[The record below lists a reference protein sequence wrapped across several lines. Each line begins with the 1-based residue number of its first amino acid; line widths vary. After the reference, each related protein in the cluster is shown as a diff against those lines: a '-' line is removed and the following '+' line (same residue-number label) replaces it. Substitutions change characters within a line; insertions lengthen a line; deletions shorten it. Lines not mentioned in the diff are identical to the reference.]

1 MRFAGTGICI
11 REQLG
16 GFEVTK
22 VELKE
27 MTLTDFKGQP
37 EKKVTFGH
45 RTIVSGKNG
54 CGKTTLADAHMWE
67 FCDKDYR
74 LKSNPDI
81 RPDDGRECLPRVDI
95 DLLIDGKPVSVAKF
109 QKRTESKPKGG
120 KPGKVALSNKYEIN
134 GVPKAERDFKADLKE
149 RGFDF
154 DNFLMLSHMEIFTDL
169 KDADARKIL
178 FSMSDGA
185 GKSDLE
191 IAKTVPDCAEL
202 VPLLETYKADEI
214 KAMNSATLKK
224 AEEQLKAIPNQI
236 IGMEQA
242 KVDVDVAE
250 LELQKNALQEKISDL
265 ETQIAQTGNE
275 KAGEIK
281 AELAGLRTRL
291 LEAESRAKADSLK
304 QKSLVCNKIGD
315 LELDRNIK
323 TSELNKKTSALERL
337 RVQKKELLEKLQN
350 ARTQYPKIKDTEW
363 DNTALENIE
372 SETFKDAETICP
384 TCGQNLPPEQIEQLK
399 SRFEQKK
406 QERINQQ
413 LKAKEEWGQDK
424 KRKLDEVIQ
433 AGNKAS
439 ADMKE
444 AHKQE
449 ETLTSEISKLTDEL
463 EQIKTSLD
471 AENKNLEA
479 ILKEPG
485 LSGNAEYQ
493 QILTSIKEK
502 QQELNSL
509 DDGEEAK
516 KQLNEQLKA
525 KKEELTAVN
534 QKIGETNNNI
544 RIDEQIE
551 KLQES
556 QKQYAQNKADAQMI
570 LDELKSLSMA
580 KNTALEDAVNQY
592 FDGVKVKLFDTQKNG
607 EVVDACIWYVQD
619 KDGDWKKLIG
629 NANTALMM
637 KGKIAIIDGLQKFY
651 GMSYPIF
658 VDCAAELD
666 NSSLAGIKAD
676 AQLIFLKVAEGKMTV
691 TEV

>member
-1 MRFAGTGICI
+1 MKKIEVREI
-11 REQLG
+11 R
-16 GFEVTK
+16 
-22 VELKE
+22 
-27 MTLTDFKGQP
+27 LTDFKGQS
-37 EKKVTFGH
+37 EKKIGFGH
-45 RTIVSGKNG
+45 RAIVSGKNG
-54 CGKTTLADAHMWE
+54 CGKTTLADAFMWV
-67 FCDKDYR
+67 FCDKDYS

-95 DLLIDGKPVSVAKF
+95 DLVIDGKPVSVAKF
-109 QKRTESKPKGG
+109 QKRTESKPKDG

-236 IGMEQA
+236 IGMEQS
-242 KVDVDVAE
+242 KVDTDVAE
-250 LELQKNALQEKISDL
+250 LELQKNALQEQLSDL
-265 ETQIAQTGNE
+265 EKQIAQAGNE

-281 AELAGLRTRL
+281 AELAGLRTKL
-291 LEAESRAKADSLK
+291 LEIDSKAKADLLE
-304 QKSLVCNKIGD
+304 QKSSVCNKISA

-323 TSELNKKTSALERL
+323 TSELNKKTSALVIL
-337 RVQKKELLEKLQN
+337 RAQKKELLEKLQN

-363 DNTALENIE
+363 DNTVLESIE
-372 SETFKDAETICP
+372 SETFKDADTICP
-384 TCGQNLPPEQIEQLK
+384 TCGQSFPPEQIEQLK

-413 LKAKEEWGQDK
+413 LKVQEEWEQDK

-433 AGNKAS
+433 VGNKAS

-463 EQIKTSLD
+463 EQIKTSLG

-479 ILKEPG
+479 IPKEPDF
-485 LSGNAEYQ
+485 SGNAEYQ

-502 QQELNSL
+502 QQKLNSL
-509 DDGEEAK
+509 DDGEEVK
-516 KQLNEQLKA
+516 KQLSEQLSG
-525 KKEELTAVN
+525 KKQELAAVN
-534 QKIGETNNNI
+534 QKIGEANNNV

-556 QKQYAQNKADAQMI
+556 QKQYAQSKADAQMV

-580 KNTALEDAVNQY
+580 KNTVLEDAVNQY

-619 KDGDWKKLIG
+619 KDGGWKKLIG

-637 KGKIAIIDGLQKFY
+637 KGKIAIMDGLQKFY
-651 GMSYPIF
+651 GVSYPIF

-676 AQLIFLKVAEGKMTV
+676 AQLIFLKVTEGDMTV
-691 TEV
+691 TEI

>member
-1 MRFAGTGICI
+1 MKKIEVREI
-11 REQLG
+11 R
-16 GFEVTK
+16 
-22 VELKE
+22 
-27 MTLTDFKGQP
+27 LTDFKGQS
-37 EKKVTFGH
+37 EKKIGFGH

-54 CGKTTLADAHMWE
+54 CGKTTLADAFMWV
-67 FCDKDYR
+67 FCDKDYS

-95 DLLIDGKPVSVAKF
+95 DLVIDGKPVSVAKF
-109 QKRTESKPKGG
+109 QKRTESKPKDG

-191 IAKTVPDCAEL
+191 ISKTVPDCAEL

-242 KVDVDVAE
+242 KVDADTAE
-250 LELQKNALQEKISDL
+250 LELQKNALQEQISDL
-265 ETQIAQTGNE
+265 EKQIAQAGNE
-275 KAGEIK
+275 KTEEIK
-281 AELAGLRTRL
+281 VELAGLRTKL
-291 LEAESRAKADSLK
+291 LEIDSKAKADLLE
-304 QKSLVCNKIGD
+304 QKSSVCNKVST

-323 TSELNKKTSALERL
+323 TSELNRKASALEYL
-337 RVQKKELLEKLQN
+337 RAQKKDLLEKLQN

-363 DNTALENIE
+363 DNTVLENIE
-372 SETFKDAETICP
+372 SETFNDAETICP

-399 SRFEQKK
+399 SEFEQMK

-413 LKAKEEWGQDK
+413 LKVKEEWEQDK

-439 ADMKE
+439 AGMKE

-471 AENKNLEA
+471 AENKNMEA
-479 ILKEPG
+479 IPKEPDF
-485 LSGNAEYQ
+485 SENAEYQ

-502 QQELNSL
+502 RQELNSL
-509 DDGEEAK
+509 GDGEEAK
-516 KQLNEQLKA
+516 KQLSEKLFG
-525 KKEELTAVN
+525 KKQELAAVN
-534 QKIGETNNNI
+534 QKIGEANNNV
-544 RIDEQIE
+544 RIDEQIAE
-551 KLQES
+551 LEASRTEYS
-556 QKQYAQNKADAQMI
+556 QKKADAQMI

-619 KDGDWKKLIG
+619 KDGNWKKLIG

-637 KGKIAIIDGLQKFY
+637 KGKIAIMDGLQKFY
-651 GMSYPIF
+651 GVSYPIF

-676 AQLIFLKVAEGKMTV
+676 AQLIFLKVAEGDMTV
-691 TEV
+691 SIF

>member
-1 MRFAGTGICI
+1 MKKIEVREI
-11 REQLG
+11 R
-16 GFEVTK
+16 
-22 VELKE
+22 
-27 MTLTDFKGQP
+27 LTDFKGQQ
-37 EKKVTFGH
+37 EKKVEFGH
-45 RTIVSGKNG
+45 RTVVSGQNG
-54 CGKTTLADAHMWE
+54 CGKTTLADAFMWV
-67 FCDKDYR
+67 FCDKDYS

-109 QKRTESKPKGG
+109 QKRTESKPKDG

-169 KDADARKIL
+169 KDVDARKIL
-178 FSMSDGA
+178 FAMSDGA

-202 VPLLETYKADEI
+202 VPFLETYKADEI

-236 IGMEQA
+236 IGMEQS
-242 KVDVDVAE
+242 KVDADTAE
-250 LELQKNALQEKISDL
+250 LELQKNALQEQISDL
-265 ETQIAQTGNE
+265 ETQIAQAGNE

-281 AELAGLRTRL
+281 AELAGLRTKL
-291 LEAESRAKADSLK
+291 LEIDSKAKADLLE
-304 QKSLVCNKIGD
+304 QKPLVCNKVSA

-323 TSELNKKTSALERL
+323 TSELNRKTFALESL
-337 RVQKKELLEKLQN
+337 RDQKKDLLEKLQN

-363 DNTALENIE
+363 DNSTLESIK
-372 SETFKDAETICP
+372 SETFKDADATCP

-399 SRFEQKK
+399 SRFEQMK

-413 LKAKEEWGQDK
+413 LKVKEEWEQDK

-433 AGNKAS
+433 IGNKAS

-449 ETLTSEISKLTDEL
+449 ETLTSEISKLIDEL

-479 ILKEPG
+479 LPKEPD

-493 QILTSIKEK
+493 QILASIKEK
-502 QQELNSL
+502 EQELNSL

-516 KQLNEQLKA
+516 KQLSEQLSD
-525 KKEELTAVN
+525 KKQELAAVN
-534 QKIGETNNNI
+534 QKIGEANNNV

-556 QKQYAQNKADAQMI
+556 QKQYAQKKADAQMI

-619 KDGDWKKLIG
+619 KDGNWKKLIG

-637 KGKIAIIDGLQKFY
+637 KGKIAIMDGLQKFY
-651 GMSYPIF
+651 GVSYPIF

-666 NSSLAGIKAD
+666 NSSLSGIKAD
-676 AQLIFLKVAEGKMTV
+676 AQLIFLKVAEGDMTV
-691 TEV
+691 TEI

>member
-1 MRFAGTGICI
+1 MRKIEVREI
-11 REQLG
+11 R
-16 GFEVTK
+16 
-22 VELKE
+22 
-27 MTLTDFKGQP
+27 LTDFKGQQ
-37 EKKVTFGH
+37 EKKVEFGH

-67 FCDKDYR
+67 FCDKDYS

-95 DLLIDGKPVSVAKF
+95 GLVIDGKPVSVAKF
-109 QKRTESKPKGG
+109 QKRTESKPKDG

-149 RGFDF
+149 RGFEF

-202 VPLLETYKADEI
+202 IPLLETYKADEI

-236 IGMEQA
+236 IGMEQS
-242 KVDVDVAE
+242 KVDADTAE
-250 LELQKNALQEKISDL
+250 LELQKNALQEQISDL
-265 ETQIAQTGNE
+265 ETQIAQSGNE

-281 AELAGLRTRL
+281 VELTGLRTRL

-304 QKSLVCNKIGD
+304 QKSLVCNKISA

-323 TSELNKKTSALERL
+323 TSELNKKTSALESL
-337 RVQKKELLEKLQN
+337 RAQKKELLEKLQS
-350 ARTQYPKIKDTEW
+350 ARTQYPKIKEMEW
-363 DNTALENIE
+363 DNTALDNIE

-399 SRFEQKK
+399 RRFEQKK

-413 LKAKEEWGQDK
+413 LKAQEEWERDK

-433 AGNKAS
+433 VGNKAS

-449 ETLTSEISKLTDEL
+449 EALTSEISKLTDEL

-493 QILTSIKEK
+493 QILASIKEK
-502 QQELNSL
+502 EQELNSL

-516 KQLNEQLKA
+516 KQLSEQLSG
-525 KKEELTAVN
+525 KKQELAAVN
-534 QKIGETNNNI
+534 QKIGEANNNV

-556 QKQYAQNKADAQMI
+556 QKQYAQSKADAQMI

-580 KNTALEDAVNQY
+580 KNTALEDVVNKY

-607 EVVDACIWYVQD
+607 EVIDTCIWYVQD
-619 KDGDWKKLIG
+619 KGGNWKKLVG

-637 KGKIAIIDGLQKFY
+637 KGKIAIMDGLQKFY
-651 GMSYPIF
+651 GVSYPIF

-676 AQLIFLKVAEGKMTV
+676 AQLIFLKVSEGDMKV
-691 TEV
+691 VILDE

>member
-1 MRFAGTGICI
+1 MKKIEVREI
-11 REQLG
+11 R
-16 GFEVTK
+16 
-22 VELKE
+22 
-27 MTLTDFKGQP
+27 LTDFKGQS
-37 EKKVTFGH
+37 EKKIGFGH
-45 RTIVSGKNG
+45 RTVVSGKNG
-54 CGKTTLADAHMWE
+54 CGKTTLADAHMWV
-67 FCDKDYR
+67 FCDKDYS

-81 RPDDGRECLPRVDI
+81 RPDDGRECLSRVDI
-95 DLLIDGKPVSVAKF
+95 DLVIDGKPVSVAKF
-109 QKRTESKPKGG
+109 QKRTESKPKDG

-134 GVPKAERDFKADLKE
+134 GVPKAERDFKSDLKE

-178 FSMSDGA
+178 FSMSDDA
-185 GKSDLE
+185 RKTDLE

-236 IGMEQA
+236 IGMEHS
-242 KVDVDVAE
+242 KVDVDTAE
-250 LELQKNALQEKISDL
+250 LELQKNALQEQISDL
-265 ETQIAQTGNE
+265 ETQIAQAGNE

-281 AELAGLRTRL
+281 AELAGLRTKL
-291 LEAESRAKADSLK
+291 LETESRAKADLLK
-304 QKSLVCNKIGD
+304 QKSLVCNKISD

-323 TSELNKKTSALERL
+323 TSELNKKTSALESL
-337 RVQKKELLEKLQN
+337 RAQKKEFFEKLQN

-384 TCGQNLPPEQIEQLK
+384 TCGQNLPTKQIEQLK

-413 LKAKEEWGQDK
+413 LKAKEEWEQDK
-424 KRKLDEVIQ
+424 KSKLEEVIEV
-433 AGNKAS
+433 GNKAS

-449 ETLTSEISKLTDEL
+449 ENLTSEISKLTGEL

-479 ILKEPG
+479 IPKEPDF
-485 LSGNAEYQ
+485 SENVEYQ
-493 QILTSIKEK
+493 NILASIKEK

-516 KQLNEQLKA
+516 KQLNELLKA

-534 QKIGETNNNI
+534 QKIGEANNNV

-556 QKQYAQNKADAQMI
+556 QKQYAQSKADAQMI
-570 LDELKSLSMA
+570 LDELKALSMA
-580 KNTALEDAVNQY
+580 KNTVLEDAVNQY

-619 KDGDWKKLIG
+619 KDGNWKKLIG

-637 KGKIAIIDGLQKFY
+637 KGKIAIMDGLQKFY
-651 GMSYPIF
+651 GVSYPIF

-676 AQLIFLKVAEGKMTV
+676 AQLIFLKVAEGDMAV
-691 TEV
+691 SIF

>member
-1 MRFAGTGICI
+1 MSRI
-11 REQLG
+11 
-16 GFEVTK
+16 EV
-22 VELKE
+22 KE
-27 MTLTDFKGQP
+27 MTLTDFKGQS
-37 EKKVTFGH
+37 EKKIEFGH
-45 RTIVSGKNG
+45 RTVVSGKNG

-67 FCDKDYR
+67 FCDKDYS

-95 DLLIDGKPVSVAKF
+95 DLVIDGKPVSVAKF
-109 QKRTESKPKGG
+109 QKRTESKPKDG

-149 RGFDF
+149 RGFEF
-154 DNFLMLSHMEIFTDL
+154 DNFLMLSHMEIFTNL

-202 VPLLETYKADEI
+202 VSLLETYKADEI

-236 IGMEQA
+236 IGMEQS
-242 KVDVDVAE
+242 KVDADVSE
-250 LELQKNALQEKISDL
+250 LELQKNALQEQISDL
-265 ETQIAQTGNE
+265 EKQIAQAGNE
-275 KAGEIK
+275 KAEEIK
-281 AELAGLRTRL
+281 AELAGLRTKL
-291 LEAESRAKADSLK
+291 LEIDSKAKADLLE
-304 QKSLVCNKIGD
+304 QKSSVCNKVST
-315 LELDRNIK
+315 LELDRNVK
-323 TSELNKKTSALERL
+323 TSELNRKASALEYL
-337 RVQKKELLEKLQN
+337 RAQKKDLLEKLQN

-363 DNTALENIE
+363 DNTALECVK
-372 SETFKDAETICP
+372 SETFKDADTICP

-413 LKAKEEWGQDK
+413 LKAKEEWEQDK
-424 KRKLDEVIQ
+424 KRKLDEVIET
-433 AGNKAS
+433 GNKAS

-449 ETLTSEISKLTDEL
+449 ERLTSEIAELTGEL

-479 ILKEPG
+479 IPKEPDF
-485 LSGNAEYQ
+485 SGNAEYQ
-493 QILTSIKEK
+493 QILASIKEK

-516 KQLNEQLKA
+516 KQLSEQLSG
-525 KKEELTAVN
+525 KKQELAAVN
-534 QKIGETNNNI
+534 QKIGEANNNV

-556 QKQYAQNKADAQMI
+556 QKQYAQSKADAQMI

-580 KNTALEDAVNQY
+580 KNAALEDAVNQY

-619 KDGDWKKLIG
+619 KDGNWKKLIG

-637 KGKIAIIDGLQKFY
+637 KGKISIMDGLQKFY
-651 GMSYPIF
+651 GVSYPIF

-676 AQLIFLKVAEGKMTV
+676 AQLIFLKVTEGDMTV
-691 TEV
+691 TEI